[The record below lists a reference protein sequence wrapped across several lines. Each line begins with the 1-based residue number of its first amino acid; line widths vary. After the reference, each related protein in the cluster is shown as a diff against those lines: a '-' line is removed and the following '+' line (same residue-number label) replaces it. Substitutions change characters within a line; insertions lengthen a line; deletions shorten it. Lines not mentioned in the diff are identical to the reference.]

1 MKVKLDEQES
11 VIRDLELNLEQ
22 ASAEADRKL
31 TKLQQE
37 YERKIQLLMRR
48 LMEKE
53 AEATDAPGAANG
65 TIAAEEDIRGSSLTK
80 DGAKDARWAVV

>member
-1 MKVKLDEQES
+1 M
-11 VIRDLELNLEQ
+11 ELNLEQ

-53 AEATDAPGAANG
+53 AEATDAPVAANG
-65 TIAAEEDIRGSSLTK
+65 TIAAEEEIRGSSLTK